1 MTVLKYSDLVDSGL
15 FVKTSS
21 KGQPLGVAS
30 LGNDGLV
37 PLSQLPSGSGGTGTQ
52 GIQGIQGISGGGGS
66 STTSSSVFRLKVL
79 FTGGNVSSVDPT
91 TIPTGWS
98 LGSISAPNVTINHN
112 VGKMPMFISFLGY
125 DPGVSALRYRNT
137 TANVDMKVPMA
148 SLTTSFTFQISSL
161 AAQTSDDGYAYVNI
175 AF

>member
-15 FVKTSS
+15 FVKTST

-30 LGNDGLV
+30 LDTNGLV
-37 PLSQLPSGSGGTGTQ
+37 YANQLPAGTGGTGTQ
-52 GIQGIQGISGGGGS
+52 GIQGIQGISGGGG
-66 STTSSSVFRLKVL
+66 TTSSSVFRLKVL
-79 FTGGNVSSVDPT
+79 FTGGNVSSVDST

-137 TANVDMKVPMA
+137 TANVDMKVPTA
-148 SLTTSFTFQISSL
+148 SLTSSFTFQISSL